1 MTNIEKYYNKFHEEH
16 RLTTRHG
23 QVEFRTTLHY
33 IEEAI
38 RWLSDAE
45 RRIETDY
52 DWKSVKN
59 RADRVGLGLST
70 SPLKI
75 ADIGAG
81 TGRYSV
87 ELCHRGYDVTAVE
100 LVKHNL
106 EILRAKH
113 ENIKTWQGDARNLS
127 FLDDK
132 SFDITLLFG
141 PLYHL
146 HGDEEKLKA
155 LTEARRITKK
165 GGIILVA
172 YVMNEYS
179 VISYCFKEHKWNE
192 VAAKGGLSPDFHTIC
207 TEEDLY
213 DYVRL
218 EDIDRLNK
226 AAGLERI
233 KIISADGAADY
244 MRRELNEMSPE
255 EFEAFCAFQLANCER
270 PELVGAGSHCVDI
283 LKNV

>member
-38 RWLSDAE
+38 KTRNSEPASE
-45 RRIETDY
+45 
-52 DWKSVKN
+52 
-59 RADRVGLGLST
+59 
-70 SPLKI
+70 SPVKI

-106 EILRAKH
+106 EILRSKH
-113 ENIKTWQGDARNLS
+113 ENIKTWQGDARSLP
-127 FLDDK
+127 FLEDET
-132 SFDITLLFG
+132 FDITLLFG

-155 LTEARRITKK
+155 LNEAKRITKK
-165 GGIILVA
+165 DGIILVA

-192 VAAKGGLSPDFHTIC
+192 VSTKGGLSQDFHTIC

-213 DYVRL
+213 DYVRI
-218 EDIDRLNK
+218 EDINRLNE
-226 AAGLERI
+226 AAGLKRI
-233 KIISADGAADY
+233 KIISADGPADY
-244 MRRELNEMSPE
+244 MRRELNEMSE
-255 EFEAFCAFQLANCER
+255 DEFEAFCSFQLANCER

-283 LKNV
+283 LRKKN

>member
-155 LTEARRITKK
+155 LTQARRITKK

-179 VISYCFKEHKWNE
+179 VISYCFKEHKWSE

-213 DYVRL
+213 DYVRF

-244 MRRELNEMSPE
+244 MRRELNEMSEE
-255 EFEAFCAFQLANCER
+255 EFEAFCSFQLAIAER

>member
-59 RADRVGLGLST
+59 RADRGGLGLST

-179 VISYCFKEHKWNE
+179 VISYCFKEHKWSE

-207 TEEDLY
+207 KEEDLY

-244 MRRELNEMSPE
+244 MRRELNEMSEE
-255 EFEAFCAFQLANCER
+255 EFESFCSFQLAITER
-270 PELVGAGSHCVDI
+270 SELVGAGSHCVDI

>member
-100 LVKHNL
+100 LVPHNL

-113 ENIKTWQGDARNLS
+113 ENIKTWQGDARSLP
-127 FLDDK
+127 FLEDET
-132 SFDITLLFG
+132 FDVTLLFG

-155 LTEARRITKK
+155 LKESKRITKK

-179 VISYCFKEHKWNE
+179 VISYCFKEHKWAE
-192 VAAKGGLSPDFHTIC
+192 VASKGGLSEDFHTIC
-207 TEEDLY
+207 KEEDLY

-226 AAGLERI
+226 AAGLKRH

-244 MRRELNEMSPE
+244 MRRELNQMTEE
-255 EFEAFCAFQLANCER
+255 EFEAFCKFQLAICER
-270 PELVGAGSHCVDI
+270 PELTGAGSHCVDI
-283 LKNV
+283 LWT

>member
-38 RWLSDAE
+38 RWLNDAE

-165 GGIILVA
+165 GCIILVA

-179 VISYCFKEHKWNE
+179 VISYCFKEHKWSE
-192 VAAKGGLSPDFHTIC
+192 VAEKGGLSPDFHTIC

-255 EFEAFCAFQLANCER
+255 EFEAFCSFQLAIAER

>member
-155 LTEARRITKK
+155 LAEARRITKK

-179 VISYCFKEHKWNE
+179 VISYCFKEHKWSE
-192 VAAKGGLSPDFHTIC
+192 VAEKGGLSPDFHTIC

-255 EFEAFCAFQLANCER
+255 EFEAFCSFQLAIAER

>member
-1 MTNIEKYYNKFHEEH
+1 MTNIEQYYNKFHEEH

-38 RWLSDAE
+38 KTRHSE
-45 RRIETDY
+45 
-52 DWKSVKN
+52 
-59 RADRVGLGLST
+59 ADSG
-70 SPLKI
+70 SPIKI

-127 FLDDK
+127 FLDDET
-132 SFDITLLFG
+132 FDITLLFG

-155 LTEARRITKK
+155 LNEAKRITKK
-165 GGIILVA
+165 GGTILVA

-192 VAAKGGLSPDFHTIC
+192 VAAKGGLDESFHTIC

-218 EDIDRLNK
+218 EDINRLNK
-226 AAGLERI
+226 TAGLERI

-244 MRRELNEMSPE
+244 MRRELNEMNEE
-255 EFEAFCAFQLANCER
+255 EFEAFCNFQLAIAER

-283 LKNV
+283 LKKLEN

>member
-1 MTNIEKYYNKFHEEH
+1 MTTLEKYYNKFHEEH

-23 QVEFRTTLHY
+23 LVEFRTTMHY

-38 RWLSDAE
+38 KNVYCFALRARNDMKNCHCEERSDVA
-45 RRIETDY
+45 IH
-52 DWKSVKN
+52 
-59 RADRVGLGLST
+59 
-70 SPLKI
+70 PIKI

-100 LVKHNL
+100 LVPHNL

-113 ENIKTWQGDARNLS
+113 ENIKTWQGDARSLP
-127 FLDDK
+127 FLDDET
-132 SFDITLLFG
+132 FDITLLFG

-146 HGDEEKLKA
+146 HGDENKLAA
-155 LTEARRITKK
+155 LHEAKRITKK

-179 VISYCFKEHKWNE
+179 VISYCFKEHKWAE
-192 VAAKGGLSPDFHTIC
+192 VAAKGGLSEDFHTVC

-213 DYVRL
+213 DYVRVS
-218 EDIDRLNK
+218 DIDRLNQ
-226 AAGLERI
+226 AAGLQRI
-233 KIISADGAADY
+233 KLISADGAADY
-244 MRRELNEMSPE
+244 MRRELNEMSEE
-255 EFEAFCAFQLANCER
+255 EFEAFCKFQRAIAER

-283 LKNV
+283 IRKD

>member
-165 GGIILVA
+165 GCIILVA

-179 VISYCFKEHKWNE
+179 VISYCFKEHKWSE
-192 VAAKGGLSPDFHTIC
+192 VAEKGGLSPDFHTIC

-255 EFEAFCAFQLANCER
+255 EFEAFCSFQLAIAER

>member
-155 LTEARRITKK
+155 LTQARRITKK

-179 VISYCFKEHKWNE
+179 VISYCFKEHKWSE

-255 EFEAFCAFQLANCER
+255 EFEAFCSFQLAITER
-270 PELVGAGSHCVDI
+270 SELVGAGSHCVDI